1 MINFYLNGKHHE
13 LTQLNPNTTVL
24 EYLRLHV
31 RQTDTKEGCG
41 SGDCGA
47 CTIMAQRLP
56 FNATDNSSSNASN
69 SSEPFYTLNSCI
81 TLLSL
86 MDGHHLMTASYL
98 ADNPENHPERALL
111 HPVQQAMVECHGS
124 QCGFCTPGFVMS
136 LASVYENKRMQ
147 RLNRPTQSVS
157 SDGSNA
163 NNSDS
168 DDLSHEDLS
177 YEDLNYD
184 EIVASISGNLCRCTG
199 YRPIIEAGL
208 MMEKIGQQR
217 DADQAA
223 VKDLTIG
230 LATDVMASTNI
241 SADIST
247 SINAG
252 VSTKESSIASI
263 EPALIDAGRKLFI
276 PQSVDEL
283 NQILAANPTATIWAG
298 GTDLGLSV
306 TQHLVDHEVIV
317 QLSAIESLKSWSLS
331 DVEEVFNSDAKP
343 STAQISQELIFGAGM
358 SYAKML
364 PVLEQYFPEF
374 AQLFERIASP
384 QIRNMG
390 TIGGNVANASP
401 IGDLPPILLAL
412 GARIHLRHCD
422 GNVYDNVSVDAYVD
436 DNAESH
442 ANSSVNDDSNEQP
455 YTDEVIP
462 LSDFFLD
469 YKKTKLLAG
478 SYVVAIHIPL
488 MQDHQH
494 LFIHKISKRY
504 EDDISACL
512 LAAKIELSVDGTTIN
527 NVKFGLGGMAAIP
540 LLAAHC
546 QQALIGQPVEVASFE
561 KAAQA
566 LPLDVSPLTDV
577 RASREYRMHVV
588 QRLLIKC
595 GKQLVKNSQ
604 IETA

>member
-1 MINFYLNGKHHE
+1 MINFYLNGKYHE

-24 EYLRLHV
+24 EYLRLHA

-56 FNATDNSSSNASN
+56 VNATNNSNNSTNSNA
-69 SSEPFYTLNSCI
+69 PFYTLNSCI

-111 HPVQQAMVECHGS
+111 HPAQQALVECHGS

-136 LASVYENKRMQ
+136 LASVYENKRMGKGQ
-147 RLNRPTQSVS
+147 DATSAES
-157 SDGSNA
+157 SDSG
-163 NNSDS
+163 
-168 DDLSHEDLS
+168 LS
-177 YEDLNYD
+177 YD
-184 EIVASISGNLCRCTG
+184 EVVASISGNLCRCTG

-208 MMEKIGQQR
+208 AMEKIGQQR
-217 DADQAA
+217 DVDETV
-223 VKDLTIG
+223 VKDLTIS
-230 LATDVMASTNI
+230 LATDAMASKEE
-241 SADIST
+241 SAPET
-247 SINAG
+247 E
-252 VSTKESSIASI
+252 TI
-263 EPALIDAGRKLFI
+263 EPALTEGSRQLYI
-276 PQSVDEL
+276 PQSIDEL
-283 NQILAANPTATIWAG
+283 NQLLAVHPQATIWAG

-306 TQHLVDHEVIV
+306 TQNLIDHEVII
-317 QLSAIESLKSWSLS
+317 QLSAIDELKSWSLS
-331 DVEEVFNSDAKP
+331 NGDE
-343 STAQISQELIFGAGM
+343 STDDLAMQDLVLGAGM
-358 SYAKML
+358 SYQKML

-390 TIGGNVANASP
+390 TLGGNVANASP

-412 GARIHLRHCD
+412 EARIHLRHCNTHVD
-422 GNVYDNVSVDAYVD
+422 GNANG
-436 DNAESH
+436 H
-442 ANSSVNDDSNEQP
+442 ANSSIDGNSNKQP
-455 YTDEVIP
+455 CTDETIP

-469 YKKTKLLAG
+469 YKKTKLRAG

-488 MQDHQH
+488 MQEHQH

-512 LAAKIELSVDGTTIN
+512 LAAKIDVSADGTTIN
-527 NVKFGLGGMAAIP
+527 QAKIGLGGMAAIP

-546 QQALIGQPVEVASFE
+546 QQVLIEQPIEVASFSM
-561 KAAQA
+561 AARA
-566 LPLDVSPLTDV
+566 LPNDVSPLTDV
-577 RASREYRMHVV
+577 RASREYRMNVV

-595 GKQLVKNSQ
+595 GKQLVENVQ
-604 IETA
+604 IESA

>member
-1 MINFYLNGKHHE
+1 MINFYLNGKRHE
-13 LTQLNPNTTVL
+13 LTHLNPNTTVL

-56 FNATDNSSSNASN
+56 VNATDSSSSNASN
-69 SSEPFYTLNSCI
+69 SIEPFYTLNSCI

-111 HPVQQAMVECHGS
+111 HPAQQAMVECHGS

-136 LASVYENKRMQ
+136 LASVYENNRVQKG
-147 RLNRPTQSVS
+147 LNEPSE
-157 SDGSNA
+157 
-163 NNSDS
+163 NNLSY
-168 DDLSHEDLS
+168 DDLS
-177 YEDLNYD
+177 YD

-208 MMEKIGQQR
+208 AMEGIGQQR
-217 DADQAA
+217 EANQTA
-223 VKDLTIG
+223 VKDLTIN
-230 LATDVMASTNI
+230 LATDAMASSNSSTNISTNI
-241 SADIST
+241 SADTSIST
-247 SINAG
+247 DTNNKI
-252 VSTKESSIASI
+252 STKESSTASI
-263 EPALIDAGRKLFI
+263 EPALTEGSRKLFI
-276 PQSVDEL
+276 PQSIEEL
-283 NQILAANPTATIWAG
+283 NQVLAANPKATIWAG

-306 TQHLVDHEVIV
+306 TQHLVDHEVII
-317 QLSAIESLKSWSLS
+317 QLSAIEELKSWSLS
-331 DVEEVFNSDAKP
+331 DVDESTDSDAKQAAVQ
-343 STAQISQELIFGAGM
+343 TVGQDLVFGAGM
-358 SYAKML
+358 SYKGML

-412 GARIHLRHCD
+412 EARIHLRHCGPD
-422 GNVYDNVSVDAYVD
+422 TNSK
-436 DNAESH
+436 
-442 ANSSVNDDSNEQP
+442 ANGDSDRNEQSC
-455 YTDEVIP
+455 TDEIIP
-462 LSDFFLD
+462 LSEFFLD
-469 YKKTKLLAG
+469 YKKTKLRAG

-488 MQDHQH
+488 MQDNQH

-512 LAAKIELSVDGTTIN
+512 VAAKIELSADGTTIN
-527 NVKFGLGGMAAIP
+527 QARFGLGGMAAIP

-546 QQALIGQPVEVASFE
+546 QKVITNQPIEVASFE

-577 RASREYRMHVV
+577 RASREYRLHVV

-595 GKQLVKNSQ
+595 GKKLVRNLQTEK
-604 IETA
+604 A